1 MPMFKSLLRLSLGV
15 GLILAASAV
24 LLVTD
29 QPRPRTRVDSGTPSA
44 PSRRW
49 GIALVV
55 YSESTV
61 VEEAYAGIRAGLKE
75 AALVDGR
82 DFTIDYRSAQGDI
95 ATLNSI
101 DDEFNGNDSDLVL
114 SLSTPALQCGLRKV
128 DRKPLIFALVLDPIA
143 AGAGKSD
150 VDHRPGVTGV
160 YLAFP
165 YAEVIRTIRTVLPGA
180 RRVGTLFT
188 PGEVNS
194 VVARQ
199 HFQSALQQEGLAL
212 VSLPVNAPTEVS
224 DAALNVCQSRI
235 DVFCQITDSQTTASF
250 PAIARAC
257 DTTRT
262 PLFSF
267 APALVQ
273 SGAILAVGAD
283 FAENGREAGLLLAE
297 VIRGKDP
304 SAIPFRAT
312 SKARRAVNLDTA
324 RHYGVAIPAEW
335 LKQADLVLP
344 LQAR

>member
-1 MPMFKSLLRLSLGV
+1 MPMFKSLLRLSLGL

-24 LLVTD
+24 LFLTD
-29 QPRPRTRVDSGTPSA
+29 QPRPRPRTDSGQVSA
-44 PSRRW
+44 SSRRW
-49 GIALVV
+49 RIGLVT

-61 VEEAYAGIRAGLKE
+61 VEEAYAGVRAGLKE
-75 AALVDGR
+75 AGLVDGR

-101 DDEFNGNDSDLVL
+101 YDELNGDDSDLVV
-114 SLSTPALQCGLRKV
+114 SFSTPALQSGLRKV
-128 DRKPLIFALVLDPIA
+128 NRKPLIFGLVLDPIA

-160 YLAFP
+160 YLTFP
-165 YAEVIRTIRTVLPGA
+165 YAEVVRTIRTVLPQA
-180 RRVGTLFT
+180 RRVGSLFT

-199 HFQSALQQEGLAL
+199 RFEAALAKEGLAL

-224 DAALNVCQSRI
+224 DAALNLCQSQI
-235 DVFCQITDSQTTASF
+235 DVFCQIADSQTTASF

-257 DTTRT
+257 DTTKT

-267 APALVQ
+267 VSGLVS
-273 SGAILAVGAD
+273 SGAILAVGSD
-283 FAENGREAGLLLAE
+283 FAENGREAGVLLAE

-304 SAIPFRAT
+304 SAIPFRVA
-312 SKARRAVNLDTA
+312 SRARRAVNLDTA
-324 RHYGVAIPAEW
+324 RRYGVAIPADW

-344 LQAR
+344 AQAK